1 MIQITSLYK
10 VYRSKKRKKCYALN
24 DVNLTLPDAGL
35 VFVLGKSG
43 SGKSTLL
50 NLIGGLDKIT
60 SGTIEVDGNDISH
73 ISERRMCNYRNSHVG
88 FIFQD
93 YHLIEELTV
102 YDNIL
107 YSLNLRRMKDQGRV
121 SQALARVGLAGYE
134 NRYPSELS
142 GGERQRVAIAR
153 AIVKEP
159 RIILADEPTGN
170 LDNQTASS
178 IISILREISRDHLI
192 LIVSHNTRD
201 ARTYADRIIRLA
213 DGRIVGDFS
222 RNPEFVD
229 GVHLQDGN
237 LVCPEGKEIT
247 AEDVALI
254 NANASTQILLKNDKY
269 IPTQSEEEDCE
280 KIEIQ
285 KEKLSFFKKM
295 RLSNKFLKRKT
306 AAIALSSFMVA
317 VIMVIMS
324 LAQTIINFDSGEI
337 LSNEMSKVNQT
348 SLLLVKTADEA
359 TLATLGENYR
369 IEIEEDD
376 IERIK
381 EAGYKGNIYRVLNL
395 TVPIADSRNAMG
407 FYNGVFSKSAYIKE
421 SLGTMVVDEAFF
433 ERKFGGVVYLAQL
446 EDPDPY
452 GLVITDYIADC
463 ILATNRNYIGKTY
476 EAILGDYLPAGWSY
490 DSLKINAVIDTGY
503 RAEHKALFD
512 KLQNGKLY
520 STDAIYEDE
529 DFLRFTNHV
538 YESLGF
544 SFSINPDFAENA
556 YKNRLFF
563 STYKIV
569 LNDTIEHV
577 DKVSPYISFI
587 GNNTNLQIPKDI
599 QGNEVSMCIDE
610 YNQIFGTSYSLATAN
625 TFVPHTVKITS
636 YHYYDVDNK
645 EPLYTMELK
654 IVNLHSYND
663 TLIFSEENAEEY
675 KKIIGDSNTFYS
687 ALYLDG
693 SDGLGELFDTL
704 DELNYE
710 HQSFTIEGIHTMTKA
725 VDVFIPIF
733 ELIAIVLCVGVIFIL
748 INFSSRMIKDKM
760 HEIGILKALGTQ
772 NGTVGT
778 VFGLQVVLIAVF
790 TCVLSVIGYY
800 YFIDLANDVLIGSLK
815 RLAPGHI
822 VLDLNFLTF
831 QKNIARNNCI
841 LVFILS
847 LVSLVPSMIKV
858 KVIKPVKIIKT
869 KD

>member
-563 STYKIV
+563 SPYKIV
-569 LNDTIEHV
+569 LNDTVEHV

>member
-1 MIQITSLYK
+1 MIKITSLYK

-107 YSLNLRRMKDQGRV
+107 YSLNLRRMKDRGRV

-178 IISILREISRDHLI
+178 IISILREISRDRLI

-213 DGRIVGDFS
+213 DGRVVNDFS

-229 GVHLQDGN
+229 GVHLRDGN

-247 AEDVALI
+247 AEDVAMI
-254 NANASTQILLKNDKY
+254 NANSSTQILLRNDKY
-269 IPTQSEEEDCE
+269 IPTQIEEADCE

-285 KEKLSFFKKM
+285 KEKLGFFKKM
-295 RLSNKFLKRKT
+295 RLSRKFLKRK
-306 AAIALSSFMVA
+306 AVAIALSSFMVA

-324 LAQTIINFDSGEI
+324 LAQTIINFDSGAI
-337 LSNEMSKVNQT
+337 LSEEMGKANQT
-348 SLLLVKTADEA
+348 SLLLVKTADE
-359 TLATLGENYR
+359 TLLASLGENYR
-369 IEIEEDD
+369 MEIEEDD

-395 TVPIADSRNAMG
+395 TVPIADARNALG

-569 LNDTIEHV
+569 LNDTVEHV

-815 RLAPGHI
+815 RLASGHI

-831 QKNIARNNCI
+831 QKNIAQNNCI
-841 LVFILS
+841 LVIILS